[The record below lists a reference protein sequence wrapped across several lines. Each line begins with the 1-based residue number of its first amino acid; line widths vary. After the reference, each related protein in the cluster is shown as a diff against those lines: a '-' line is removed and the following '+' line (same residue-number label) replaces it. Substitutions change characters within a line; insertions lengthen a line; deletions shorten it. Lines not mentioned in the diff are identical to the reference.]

1 MDVSTISM
9 SREDDVSDIL
19 NIIEKR
25 SDVLTQLSE
34 EALYPRDLV
43 EELELSRST
52 ITRALGRL
60 EELDLVEKQNGKYAA
75 TRFGELSARRFQ
87 NYRTEIKTLVSTKPL
102 VQAFPEA
109 DSPPIELIE
118 GADIV
123 LRSEHGAFK
132 PPEVVEETMR
142 ENKGDTIAYFPTI
155 INPNLPRVWY
165 RNAVDIGNEMAIVL
179 NEETYNRLK
188 TEYNDELSTIA
199 ARSASSL
206 YVGDGPAFGLI
217 CVDADDGFTVLI
229 VIYSEGGIEGTIVN
243 RSLELH
249 KWVKGLFDRI
259 RAEARCVD
267 DELQGQLPEEAEKPT
282 RADGA

>member
-1 MDVSTISM
+1 MTGRGELSEIL
-9 SREDDVSDIL
+9 DIV
-19 NIIEKR
+19 EKR
-25 SDVLTQLSE
+25 SDVLAQLSE
-34 EALYPRDLV
+34 EPLYPRDLV

-52 ITRALGRL
+52 ITRALGTL
-60 EELDLVEKQNGKYAA
+60 EELDLVEKQSGKYAA
-75 TRFGELSARRFQ
+75 TRFGELTVRRFQ
-87 NYRTEIKTLVSTKPL
+87 NYRAEIKTLVSTKSL

-109 DSPPIELIE
+109 DPPPIELIE

-142 ENKGDTIAYFPTI
+142 ENRGDTIAYFPTI

-179 NEETYNRLK
+179 DKETYNRLR
-188 TEYNDELSTIA
+188 TEYDNELATIA
-199 ARSASSL
+199 DRSASSL
-206 YVGDGPAFGLI
+206 YVGDGPSFGLI
-217 CVDADDGFTVLI
+217 CVDTDDGFTVLI

-243 RSLELH
+243 RSVELH

-267 DELQGQLPEEAEKPT
+267 EELQDQLSKRAETST
-282 RADGA
+282 RTDGA